1 MQGAGSRFYPEAMQ
15 HPCYCVLLR
24 SAARKVTAVYDAA
37 LEPVGLSV
45 AQYSLLRTVE
55 QAQPVSLTEIGRRTE
70 LDRSTIGRNVKLL
83 QRRGFVAVKPGNDQ
97 REATVV
103 LAEAGESALR
113 DGLPLWNEAQSKIE
127 TSMGPQFVGQLRS
140 FLEVL

>member
-1 MQGAGSRFYPEAMQ
+1 M
-15 HPCYCVLLR
+15 HNPCYCVLLR

-55 QAQPVSLTEIGRRTE
+55 RAQPVSLTELGRRTE

-83 QRRGFVAVKPGNDQ
+83 QRRGFVRVKPGNDQ

-103 LAEAGESALR
+103 LAEAGQAALR
-113 DGLPLWNEAQSKIE
+113 DGLELWNAAQSKIE